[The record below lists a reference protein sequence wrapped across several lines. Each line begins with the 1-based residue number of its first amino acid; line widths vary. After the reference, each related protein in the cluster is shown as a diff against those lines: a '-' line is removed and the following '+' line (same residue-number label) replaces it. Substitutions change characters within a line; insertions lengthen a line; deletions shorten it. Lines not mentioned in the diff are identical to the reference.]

1 MFHPKGTD
9 SGYAKLKHPTL
20 LYLQVT
26 HSQLERLLPTVRVFF
41 PSPSQLAPKSVPALL
56 RSWPLKTEL
65 SFRCFTTG
73 GPQIFFPSIL
83 NSHQKC
89 LSSWHF
95 CKTLLS
101 LPRGNTGSEFSWDSF
116 NWVLNSHV
124 GLVFSLLPQE
134 SFCREE
140 GRLDSEQSSGQC
152 QAPTSSWLPLTPVTE
167 PWTLLMLSGSQI
179 SPCTFT
185 RCMDIRAMEK

>member
-152 QAPTSSWLPLTPVTE
+152 QAPTSS
-167 PWTLLMLSGSQI
+167 
-179 SPCTFT
+179 
-185 RCMDIRAMEK
+185 

>member
-9 SGYAKLKHPTL
+9 SSYAKLKHPTL

-26 HSQLERLLPTVRVFF
+26 HSPHSQLERLLPIVSFFF

-56 RSWPLKTEL
+56 PSCSLKTEL

-73 GPQIFFPSIL
+73 GSQIFFPSIM
-83 NSHQKC
+83 NSHRKC

-116 NWVLNSHV
+116 IWVLNSHV
-124 GLVFSLLPQE
+124 GLVCSLLPQE
-134 SFCREE
+134 SFCSEE
-140 GRLDSEQSSGQC
+140 GRLHSEQSSGQC
-152 QAPTSSWLPLTPVTE
+152 QAPTSSV
-167 PWTLLMLSGSQI
+167 
-179 SPCTFT
+179 F
-185 RCMDIRAMEK
+185 R